1 MDLNDSG
8 KFECIFTDVKIEKSN
23 SIILKSLEG
32 SRLGIWSAH
41 GEGKFTFPLNE
52 NKYQIGAK
60 YSYSSYPSNPNGSN
74 FDTAMLCSN
83 DGRHLVMMPHL
94 ERSIFPGNWGYYPEN
109 RNDRISPWILS
120 FIDAYKWLSN

>member
-1 MDLNDSG
+1 MV
-8 KFECIFTDVKIEKSN
+8 IQ
-23 SIILKSLEG
+23 KSLEG

-74 FDTAMLCSN
+74 FDTAMLCSFN
-83 DGRHLVMMPHL
+83 DGRHLVMMPHFMCL
-94 ERSIFPGNWGYYPEN
+94 FFQGTGVITQKIEMIELAHGFYLLLMRINGYQIKTLIIYLFLN
-109 RNDRISPWILS
+109 
-120 FIDAYKWLSN
+120 Y